1 MKKKTFIAIIL
12 FCIFS
17 YIYAD
22 NEWVTIASTKNKDTT
37 CFDTVM
43 TYWDEAQRI
52 TELFWFVTLNY
63 QILDDGLEHQWA
75 CMIKENDKDKTLR
88 FYLKN
93 AFIDINFTKNKTR
106 DTIMYAV
113 GGVRAYPLWLSE
125 TIDNCIYESKIMSE
139 KHNQAYSNDELEGLS
154 ALKAM
159 SLTQLFNEYA
169 NEAGDLVSLLVDSYG
184 SK

>member
-1 MKKKTFIAIIL
+1 MKKRSLVAAIL

-17 YIYAD
+17 RIYAE
-22 NEWVTIASTKNKDTT
+22 NEWVTIASTKDKDTT
-37 CFDTVM
+37 CFDTAM
-43 TYWDEAQRI
+43 TYWDETQRI
-52 TELFWFVTLNY
+52 TELFWFVTVNY

-113 GGVRAYPLWLSE
+113 GGVRAYPVWVSE

-139 KHNQAYSNDELEGLS
+139 KHKQEYSNDELEGLS

-159 SLTQLFNEYA
+159 SLTWLFIERA
-169 NEAGDLVSLLVDSYG
+169 NEAGDLVSLCSD
-184 SK
+184 

>member
-1 MKKKTFIAIIL
+1 
-12 FCIFS
+12 
-17 YIYAD
+17 
-22 NEWVTIASTKNKDTT
+22 
-37 CFDTVM
+37 
-43 TYWDEAQRI
+43 
-52 TELFWFVTLNY
+52 
-63 QILDDGLEHQWA
+63 
-75 CMIKENDKDKTLR
+75 MIKENDKDKTLR

-125 TIDNCIYESKIMSE
+125 TIDNCICESKIMSE